1 MKSFMS
7 IAKKATTALANKR
20 LSGWAGD
27 LHFADMLS
35 DVDSENMYNY
45 YKEENNLS

>member
-45 YKEENNLS
+45 YKEEGNLL

>member
-1 MKSFMS
+1 MKNFMS
-7 IAKKATTALANKR
+7 IAKKASTALANKR
-20 LSGWAGD
+20 LSGRAGD

-35 DVDSENMYNY
+35 DVDAENMYNY

>member
-1 MKSFMS
+1 MKKFMS
-7 IAKKATTALANKR
+7 IAKKASTALANKR
-20 LSGWAGD
+20 LSDWAGD

-35 DVDSENMYNY
+35 DVDAENMYNY

>member
-1 MKSFMS
+1 MKNFMS
-7 IAKKATTALANKR
+7 IANKASTALANKR

-35 DVDSENMYNY
+35 DVDAGNMYNY
-45 YKEENNLS
+45 YNEEDNLL